1 MYLSKDNLRE
11 AIPTHYST
19 IELAKTFGVTRNMIY
34 KKVKDF
40 GLSLDDL
47 KEHETGPTLEEIAE
61 RAAEI
66 RAGWSEEE
74 EQRRIVGTGRHRWCL
89 PSFRSGTLTR
99 V

>member
-1 MYLSKDNLRE
+1 MYLTETNLRE
-11 AIPTHYST
+11 AIPNHYSA
-19 IELAKTFGVTRNMIY
+19 IELAKTFGVSRNLIY
-34 KKVKDF
+34 DRVRQY

-47 KEHETGPTLEEIAE
+47 KEHEVGPTPEEIAE

-74 EQRRIVGTGRHRWCL
+74 EQRRIVGKGRHRWS
-89 PSFRSGTLTR
+89 PPGTLTR